1 MSDEEDVF
9 LIDPENLNIVL
20 TEFLKIFRVNVYL
33 YMSIDEIID
42 VFKAEYGMNDEGAYQ
57 ITESDLK
64 LFFEKINGIVVDRLM
79 VDMDRKGLAD
89 LGYGNNG
96 LCLIAK
102 K

>member
-20 TEFLKIFRVNVYL
+20 TEFIKIFKVNVYL
-33 YMSIDEIID
+33 FMSIDEIID
-42 VFKAEYGMNDEGAYQ
+42 VFKAEYGLNDEGAYQ

-89 LGYGNNG
+89 MGYGNNG